1 MSMQIMLALA
11 TAFTGGAT
19 SAAGA
24 FLLWYRWLR
33 VHEHQW
39 EVTGAAPH
47 AVAGRLAPYCTVV
60 LWRCRSCP
68 EVRTTELEG
77 HWLTGQLVR
86 RTGTTVADATVEFPV
101 IAGVAS

>member
-1 MSMQIMLALA
+1 
-11 TAFTGGAT
+11 
-19 SAAGA
+19 
-24 FLLWYRWLR
+24 
-33 VHEHQW
+33 
-39 EVTGAAPH
+39 
-47 AVAGRLAPYCTVV
+47 V